1 LEKRLISRR
10 TLTLMLMGMLLS
22 VATFISVLP
31 TVAIANVRVDP
42 LLTVMTPQRLLR
54 VSGLTSQSG
63 LTA

>member
-1 LEKRLISRR
+1 
-10 TLTLMLMGMLLS
+10 MLMGMLLS

>member
-1 LEKRLISRR
+1 MEKRLISRR